1 MLKPLATAERDGDT
15 VWGVIRG
22 AAVNHGGRG
31 SALPVP
37 RSEAQSAVVRAAL
50 ADAELDASDIT
61 LIETHG
67 TATRLGDPI
76 EIAALTEVFGAG
88 PERREPCLLGS
99 AKANIGHLEPASGL
113 AGLVKI
119 LLCLRHRE
127 VPPLAGFER
136 PGSHLDLDAGPF
148 TVPTAPLPWPGG
160 DHPRRAGLSAF
171 GMGGTNAHVVVEEH
185 VPGKS
190 APEGPPPRWAN
201 TSWSSPG
208 TPPRPWPGAPA
219 TCCGC
224 SARRTL
230 PTRRHCAARPRSAAT
245 TSATA
250 PPSSAPARG
259 N

>member
-1 MLKPLATAERDGDT
+1 M
-15 VWGVIRG
+15 
-22 AAVNHGGRG
+22 
-31 SALPVP
+31 P

-160 DHPRRAGLSAF
+160 DRPRRAGLSAF

-185 VPGKS
+185 VPGES
-190 APEGPPPRWAN
+190 VPEGPPDVLGEHLLVLSGH
-201 TSWSSPG
+201 T
-208 TPPRPWPGAPA
+208 PRPWSGAPA

-224 SARRTL
+224 SARRTP
-230 PTRRHCAARPRSAAT
+230 PTRRHCAARRRSAAT

-250 PPSSAPARG
+250 PPSSVRARS